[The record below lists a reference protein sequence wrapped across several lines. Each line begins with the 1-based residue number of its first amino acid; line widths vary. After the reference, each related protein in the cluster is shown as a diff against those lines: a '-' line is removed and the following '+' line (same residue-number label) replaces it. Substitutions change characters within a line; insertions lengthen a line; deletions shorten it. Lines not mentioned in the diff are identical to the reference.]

1 MNQVMNTK
9 NDVEVIINGRTYII
23 SGYESSEYMQK
34 IATHINSKYDEF
46 KKSDSFP
53 KLDQEMKNIL
63 LAINLSD
70 DYYKAQDVV
79 VNLQK
84 DNEDLEKEI
93 FHMKHD
99 MIDLKSR

>member
-1 MNQVMNTK
+1 MNTK
-9 NDVEVIINGRTYII
+9 NDVEVIISGRTYII

-70 DYYKAQDVV
+70 DYYKHRM
-79 VNLQK
+79 LLLIYK
-84 DNEDLEKEI
+84 KI
-93 FHMKHD
+93 TK
-99 MIDLKSR
+99 ILKKRFFI